1 MDELSLLKQQVDLLR
16 KEAEVNTKALG
27 MEFERIGKAFQQMG
41 NLMDLLY
48 LEVSVLI
55 EMLAD
60 LKVIN
65 PEAFQKKLEEVA
77 KKVEDQLK
85 KAAEGKDGEAPKEEP
100 KIIEKL

>member
-1 MDELSLLKQQVDLLR
+1 MDELSLLKGQVDLIR
-16 KEAEVNTKALG
+16 KETEVNTKALG
-27 MEFERIGKAFQQMG
+27 MEFERIGKAFSQMG

-65 PEAFQKKLEEVA
+65 TEAFQAKLEEVA
-77 KKVEDQLK
+77 KKVEESL
-85 KAAEGKDGEAPKEEP
+85 KAAAEKKEGQEDPK
-100 KIIEKL
+100 IEKL